1 MKEIRIKRYNVN
13 HWIKATELRVITED
27 GTQVGIISKQE
38 AMDLA
43 DKAGLDLVEISP
55 NAKPPVAKITDFG
68 KFKYEQDKQERKHRK
83 SQKMGDLKEM
93 RFGLKISDHDLD
105 FKAKR
110 VEKFLKDKNKVNIML
125 RFKGREITHKELG
138 IKVLERV
145 VERLSEV
152 GKPDGEIKAQ
162 GMSIN
167 ITLSPK

>member
-1 MKEIRIKRYNVN
+1 
-13 HWIKATELRVITED
+13 
-27 GTQVGIISKQE
+27 
-38 AMDLA
+38 
-43 DKAGLDLVEISP
+43 
-55 NAKPPVAKITDFG
+55 
-68 KFKYEQDKQERKHRK
+68 
-83 SQKMGDLKEM
+83 M
-93 RFGLKISDHDLD
+93 RFSLKISDHDLE

-145 VERLSEV
+145 IERLSEV
-152 GKPDGEIKAQ
+152 ARPDGEIKAQ

>member
-1 MKEIRIKRYNVN
+1 MN
-13 HWIKATELRVITED
+13 KAEE
-27 GTQVGIISKQE
+27 
-38 AMDLA
+38 
-43 DKAGLDLVEISP
+43 AGLDLIEISP
-55 NAKPPVAKITDFG
+55 NANPPVAKITDFG
-68 KFKYEQDKQERKHRK
+68 KFKYEQNRQDKKNRK
-83 SQKMGDLKEM
+83 SAKVGELKEM
-93 RFGLKISDHDLD
+93 RFSLKISDHDLE

-145 VERLSEV
+145 IERLSEV
-152 GKPDGEIKAQ
+152 ARPDGEIKAQ